1 MTMRRI
7 VAMCLLAVAAAGVAF
22 GGRRA
27 LPSLPTPD
35 SPDTEVSLDYAFNR
49 HRQDAR
55 NFGFVLSFN
64 GTASNNVEVAFGRDA
79 DGDGR
84 LSFSET
90 DMKAGWNCGRYFVER
105 TRTGEVF
112 GDANVGTNGIARTL
126 SWEVRMDK
134 EFCPSAFSAATE
146 AGEAFGGLGAD
157 GVLDWIYRS
166 DWNLMRLT
174 ARGTDVQD
182 EHFTVDVQYNY
193 FRLILR

>member
-1 MTMRRI
+1 MTMWRI
-7 VAMCLLAVAAAGVAF
+7 FATCLFAAAAEVAF
-22 GGRRA
+22 GGRQT
-27 LPSLPTPD
+27 LPNLPPAE
-35 SPDTEVSLDYAFNR
+35 SPDTEVFCDYAFNR

-64 GTASNNVEVAFGRDA
+64 GTASNNVEVALGRDA
-79 DGDGR
+79 DGDGK
-84 LSFSET
+84 LSFAET
-90 DMKAGWNCGRYFVER
+90 DMRVGWDRGRYFVER

-112 GDANVGTNGIARTL
+112 EDADVGTNGIARTL
-126 SWEVRMDK
+126 SWRVQMDK
-134 EFCPSAFSAATE
+134 DFCPRAFSASTE
-146 AGEAFGGLGAD
+146 AGEAFGGLSAD
-157 GVLDWIYRS
+157 GVPGWIYRP

>member
-7 VAMCLLAVAAAGVAF
+7 LATCLFAVATGTAF
-22 GGRRA
+22 GGRRT
-27 LPSLPTPD
+27 LPNLPPPD
-35 SPDTEVSLDYAFNR
+35 SPDTEVSLSYAFNR

-55 NFGFVLSFN
+55 NFGFVLTFN
-64 GTASNNVEVAFGRDA
+64 GTASNNVEVALGRDA

-84 LSFSET
+84 LSFAET
-90 DMKAGWNCGRYFVER
+90 DMRIGWDCGRYFVER

-112 GDANVGTNGIARTL
+112 GDANAGTNGITRTL

-134 EFCPSAFSAATE
+134 EFCPSAFSASTE
-146 AGEAFGGLGAD
+146 AGEAFGNLGAD
-157 GVLDWIYRS
+157 GVPGWIFRP